1 MAKDC
6 SFDVVSEFDQQE
18 LVNAVDQTCRDLTAR
33 YDLKDSNST
42 VTLEKDSI
50 AINTTDEY
58 SLNSIFEILAIKVTK
73 RGLSPL
79 ILERGKVEESLGGRV
94 REHVKLR
101 RGIETDLAK
110 KSSLRSRA
118 PSSRF
123 RPAFR
128 AIRSA
133 SAAKTKTTCSRS
145 SPSCGPRAKNGTCR
159 SSLPIIARREALG
172 ATGLTASLMPS
183 AKPPARQKRATPC
196 GKRLVVTGA
205 GNHQRRFIRRARV
218 VV

>member
-110 KSSLRSRA
+110 KIVA
-118 PSSRF
+118 E
-123 RPAFR
+123 
-128 AIRSA
+128 I
-133 SAAKTKTTCSRS
+133 K
-145 SPSCGPRAKNGTCR
+145 
-159 SSLPIIARREALG
+159 
-172 ATGLTASLMPS
+172 S
-183 AKPPARQKRATPC
+183 AKLKVQASIQGDQVRVS
-196 GKRLVVTGA
+196 GKDKDDLQQVIAFLRPKGEEWNVPLQFT
-205 GNHQRRFIRRARV
+205 NYR
-218 VV
+218 